1 MKTKLKYLLS
11 SLFVI
16 SLVNAE
22 EVPPVKVEEPKK
34 DLQEA
39 EKEAPKE
46 SLEDQTLLVC
56 QMKQR
61 KEDNGG
67 VVNGLPLG
75 TLEIVSRP
83 SQKEFPFELRYK
95 ISSEAGKE
103 LDLIDEDYFPMTLM
117 AFKSTDLAIKEVEE
131 ANPEVDAEN
140 LQKRQIRYFLD
151 FLQVVGGL
159 YSNVDVYGY
168 HVFNDAKEL
177 GVNVVYFTK
186 DMSILAVAGQY
197 YGNYYTCLP
206 KAPEGTPESASKG
219 AGSLP
224 ETKIQ
229 WKSLHSRR
237 LSEKL
242 KAFSI
247 RK

>member
-16 SLVNAE
+16 SLVNAQ

-34 DLQEA
+34 DIQEV
-39 EKEAPKE
+39 EKDAPKE

-95 ISSEAGKE
+95 ISPEAGKE

-117 AFKSTDLAIKEVEE
+117 AFKSTDLALKEVEE

-186 DMSILAVAGQY
+186 DMSILAVAGV
-197 YGNYYTCLP
+197 NPFSKAAP
-206 KAPEGTPESASKG
+206 KIIGLNEEPGWRSA
-219 AGSLP
+219 
-224 ETKIQ
+224 
-229 WKSLHSRR
+229 
-237 LSEKL
+237 
-242 KAFSI
+242 
-247 RK
+247 